1 MTRNADS
8 WGALNLEGAAEA
20 SEIIARAREEG
31 CPLAIWQ
38 AVRAM
43 IEKGTIDG
51 RDCGFVFRLAEAVIT
66 GS

>member
-20 SEIIARAREEG
+20 SEIIARARAEDN
-31 CPLAIWQ
+31 PIIIWH

-43 IEKGTIDG
+43 IEKGAPDG
-51 RDCGFVFRLAEAVIT
+51 RDCGFAFRLAEAVIT